1 MLTSSYYARS
11 KCLANW
17 YAFVRAYVI
26 NQDYVLAQALYVTT
40 HGADRCGPVQMC

>member
-1 MLTSSYYARS
+1 MLSPLYYVRS

-26 NQDYVLAQALYVTT
+26 SQDYVLAQALDVTT
-40 HGADRCGPVQMC
+40 HGADRCGLS